1 MTPSLKHRSFSRAL
15 LASALICSL
24 SVTSVWADPPRCKGH
39 GKDHSHHGHKSK
51 HHKSKHKSDFSTTDA
66 LIAAGITVAAARSLA
81 LNNQLIQFSPL
92 PPGIQKNLMRGKPLP
107 PGIAKKM
114 LPVPFIKQLPHHPGY
129 EWRAVGSD
137 LVLVALSTAIV
148 VDVLKNVFD

>member
-15 LASALICSL
+15 LASAMICSL
-24 SVTSVWADPPRCKGH
+24 SVTSVWADPPEGKGH
-39 GKDHSHHGHKSK
+39 GKGNSHHGHKSEQK
-51 HHKSKHKSDFSTTDA
+51 TDFSTTDA
-66 LIAAGITVAAARSLA
+66 LIVAGITVAAARSLA

-107 PGIAKKM
+107 PGIAKKV
-114 LPVPFIKQLPHHPGY
+114 LPVPFITQLPHHPDY
-129 EWRAVGSD
+129 EWRAAGSD
-137 LVLVALSTAIV
+137 LVLVAISTAIV

>member
-1 MTPSLKHRSFSRAL
+1 MTPSLKHRSFSHAL

-51 HHKSKHKSDFSTTDA
+51 HHKSKHKYDINTTDA
-66 LIAAGITVAAARSLA
+66 LIITGITVAAARSLA
-81 LNNQLIQFSPL
+81 LNNQLIQFSQL
-92 PPGIQKNLMRGKPLP
+92 PPGVQKNLMRGKPLP
-107 PGIAKKM
+107 PGIAKKV
-114 LPVPFIKQLPHHPGY
+114 LPVPFITQLPHHPGY
-129 EWRAVGSD
+129 EWRAAGSD
-137 LVLVALSTAIV
+137 LVLVAISTAIV